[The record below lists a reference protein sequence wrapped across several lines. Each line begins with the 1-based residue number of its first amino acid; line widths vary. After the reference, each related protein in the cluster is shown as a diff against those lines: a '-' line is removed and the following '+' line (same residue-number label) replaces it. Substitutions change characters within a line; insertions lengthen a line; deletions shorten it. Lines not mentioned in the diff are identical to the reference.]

1 MMPTAKPQSRGSSR
15 RTRWWFASGN
25 SWPNAAAGAGTASDL
40 LRAATA
46 LAGDDVSKKSAG
58 WPINPGAL
66 AGRLRR
72 AQTFLRVLGIEI
84 SFTREGRA
92 GTRTIRIAG
101 EIPYDLLRFQSVL
114 ANSSP
119 DKRSGAAQCD
129 CSSLGSAGQL
139 EIRGS
144 VSISSGLRTGHWSI
158 HTHRCRAN
166 SAAWIQISFRA
177 AGFAGPPDGI
187 IVLAG
192 AGDAGIDAV
201 SALSRDYPTARLTF
215 SGFSATAL
223 KRFAR
228 LGGDP
233 ARVYVESRPRTTS
246 EDALYSAALL
256 KPKPGE
262 RWLLVTLASHMPR
275 AVGCFRVAVSGTI

>member
-1 MMPTAKPQSRGSSR
+1 MIYYVSKVFWLIAAPTSALVLISAIAALWAVLGSSK
-15 RTRWWFASGN
+15 FAARLAS
-25 SWPNAAAGAGTASDL
+25 AAACGLVIGAFTPIGVALTVPLEYRFPFGQPDL
-40 LRAATA
+40 QA
-46 LAGDDVSKKSAG
+46 
-58 WPINPGAL
+58 
-66 AGRLRR
+66 
-72 AQTFLRVLGIEI
+72 
-84 SFTREGRA
+84 
-92 GTRTIRIAG
+92 
-101 EIPYDLLRFQSVL
+101 
-114 ANSSP
+114 
-119 DKRSGAAQCD
+119 
-129 CSSLGSAGQL
+129 
-139 EIRGS
+139 
-144 VSISSGLRTGHWSI
+144 
-158 HTHRCRAN
+158 
-166 SAAWIQISFRA
+166 
-177 AGFAGPPDGI
+177 PPDGI

-201 SALSRDYPTARLTF
+201 SALSRDYPTARLTY